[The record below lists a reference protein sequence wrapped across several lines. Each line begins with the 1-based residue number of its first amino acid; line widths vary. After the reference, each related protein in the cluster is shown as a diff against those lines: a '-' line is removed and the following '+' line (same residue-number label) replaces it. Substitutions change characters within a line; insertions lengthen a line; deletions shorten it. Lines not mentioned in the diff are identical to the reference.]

1 MGRLKLQF
9 GAWSQQTE
17 RYHCKMWVKNQSELY
32 LVLYSILCT
41 VEVTGKLNFIDGQS
55 GMKKNKSTCLW
66 RYFFMKL
73 ICCCNWSLGLKAC
86 RVRLYCRLQQ
96 GQWHCRTVFKV
107 NILQPYC
114 PHLHTEKLNR
124 KIPFNFVC
132 FPPHQKVTGWCFI
145 CIRLQFTWITLISIK
160 CILKVRSVQW
170 SIVQCYAVTLQLQL
184 QF

>member
-1 MGRLKLQF
+1 
-9 GAWSQQTE
+9 
-17 RYHCKMWVKNQSELY
+17 
-32 LVLYSILCT
+32 
-41 VEVTGKLNFIDGQS
+41 
-55 GMKKNKSTCLW
+55 
-66 RYFFMKL
+66 MKL

-160 CILKVRSVQW
+160 CILKVRSLQW

-184 QF
+184 QLTTTTQCSCPVKPLQLIQGPSFKWSHNLSITSWQSTSDTETPSL